1 MKGIIYKIC
10 VGEELYIGSTI
21 DKINNR
27 KAKHKYKM
35 KKYPDRSLYKKLIET
50 NTKLE
55 LIEIYECEV
64 ETIKDLH
71 IIEEEY
77 RIKYNATLNILKCR
91 QTEEDKNNYI
101 INYRKKY
108 REEHKEELNKKA
120 RDNYKNNKERINEKS
135 RKNYIKNKKTL
146 LDKINCEYCNCETS
160 KKHLSR
166 HQKSIKC
173 KKFQALIE

>member
-1 MKGIIYKIC
+1 MKGLIYKIC

-21 DKINNR
+21 ESLVNR

-35 KKYPDRSLYKKLIET
+35 KQYPDRSLYKKLIET
-50 NTKLE
+50 DTKLE

-77 RIKYNATLNILKCR
+77 RIKYNATLNILKCS
-91 QTEEDKNNYI
+91 QTEEDKNNYLI
-101 INYRKKY
+101 EYGKKY

-120 RDNYKNNKERINEKS
+120 RDNYKNNREKYLANNKIPVVCDICGATIT
-135 RKNYIKNKKTL
+135 KNWLSGHKKT
-146 LDKINCEYCNCETS
+146 KSCI
-160 KKHLSR
+160 K
-166 HQKSIKC
+166 KSI
-173 KKFQALIE
+173 